1 MDEQGKDA
9 GCEGSCG
16 CGSCRCMKGV
26 MLALVFLVGGII
38 GYLLGGHHH
47 GMWHKR
53 MMMRGGEPMGQMGGP
68 KAPQAK

>member
-1 MDEQGKDA
+1 
-9 GCEGSCG
+9 
-16 CGSCRCMKGV
+16 MKGV